1 MLIFSLWNH
10 PNLALSEGLT
20 KGSLALLFMEK
31 PPETPVVSQVLFG
44 SYTGTSKKNSVFS
57 ILNVHISIV

>member
-31 PPETPVVSQVLFG
+31 PPETPVVSQVLLAV
-44 SYTGTSKKNSVFS
+44 TQEHLKENSVFS
-57 ILNVHISIV
+57 ILNVQFSIV